1 MPTNNRQQL
10 LTVVAITAI
19 ALFAGDK
26 LVLSPLI
33 DAWKA
38 RSNRIAEL
46 QTNLTQGKSLLARE
60 KGLRSHW
67 DQMRHN
73 TLPNNTSAAEQQLFK
88 ALDSWE
94 RESRV
99 IVTARTPQWK
109 HDSEDYMTY
118 ECRVDVSGNLDSLSK
133 FLYNVEKDPMAL
145 KLESIEL
152 GARDKNGQVITMGLQ
167 ISALVL
173 NPSTK

>member
-1 MPTNNRQQL
+1 MQTNNRQQL
-10 LTVVAITAI
+10 LMVLAISAV

-38 RSNRIAEL
+38 RSERIAHL
-46 QTNLTQGKSLLARE
+46 QTQLSQGKSLLARE
-60 KGLRSHW
+60 KGLRSRW
-67 DQMRHN
+67 DQMRRN

-94 RESRV
+94 RDSRV

-109 HDSEDYMTY
+109 HDSEDYTTY
-118 ECRVDVSGNLDSLSK
+118 ECRVDVSGNLTTLSK
-133 FLYNVEKDPMAL
+133 FLHNVEKDPMAL
-145 KLESIEL
+145 RLESVEL
-152 GARDKNGQVITMGLQ
+152 GARDKNGQMITMGLQ
-167 ISALVL
+167 LSALVL

>member
-1 MPTNNRQQL
+1 MQTNNRQQM
-10 LTVVAITAI
+10 LTVLAIAGI

-26 LVLSPLI
+26 LLLSPLI

-38 RSNRIAEL
+38 RSESIAHL
-46 QTNLTQGKSLLARE
+46 RSQLTQGKSLLARE
-60 KGLRSHW
+60 KGLRSRW
-67 DQMRHN
+67 DQMRRN

-94 RESRV
+94 RDSRV

-109 HDSEDYMTY
+109 HDSEEYMTY
-118 ECRVDVSGNLDSLSK
+118 ECRVDVSGNIGSLSK

-145 KLESIEL
+145 KLESVEL
-152 GARDKNGQVITMGLQ
+152 GARDKNGQIITMGLQ

-173 NPSTK
+173 NPSRK